1 MKDGKGHWKNMWFG
15 TSVGMAIMSMFGI
28 IWTFFSLQWVD
39 GVEFMYLFLFSMTM
53 ACDSTPICKQMMFVS
68 KFRYCVGIYVHALTR
83 ITFKGCFFLFLGS
96 SLISSSLMNIGGFFG
111 GLGAFAGALG
121 WLIGLMSLVAGVMKS
136 TQLKTCRQQIFEA
149 SQGQPGR
156 LEDDF
161 RKYARNKDH
170 LEPDEFVQLCQSFT
184 GIVWKPQDNM
194 LIFNA
199 LAVSDPRSQLMYH
212 PDFMNWVMNSGVTIL

>member
-1 MKDGKGHWKNMWFG
+1 MRDGKGHWKNMWFG
-15 TSVGMAIMSMFGI
+15 TSMGMAIMSMFGVVY
-28 IWTFFSLQWVD
+28 TFFSLQWVD
-39 GVEFMYLFLFSMTM
+39 GVEFMYLFMFSMTM
-53 ACDSTPICKQMMFVS
+53 ACDSTPWGKQVMIVS
-68 KFRYCVGIYVHALTR
+68 KFRYGVGIYVHALTR

-111 GLGAFAGALG
+111 ILGALAGGLG
-121 WLIGLMSLVAGVMKS
+121 WIIGLLSLIAGVMKT
-136 TQLKTCRQQIFEA
+136 TQLGSCRKQIFEA

-170 LEPDEFVQLCQSFT
+170 LEPDEFVQLCYNYTQ
-184 GIVWKPQDNM
+184 IQWKPQDNM

-199 LAVSDPRSQLMYH
+199 LAVTDPKKESMYH
-212 PDFMNWVMNSGVTIL
+212 ADFMNWVVNSGVTIL